1 MDFSSRYQGEFVLPL
16 VEGSVQDRHFCTH
29 TPKYISKALLLASLN
44 ALTLPHWKWK
54 IQSLQ
59 G

>member
-44 ALTLPHWKWK
+44 ALTLPHWK
-54 IQSLQ
+54 
-59 G
+59 